1 MHSTV
6 YFPGL
11 NSLRFIAAFLV
22 YFSHVE
28 QLKGL
33 FGFANHYAVPAIRQ
47 VGNLS
52 VTFFFVLS
60 GFLITYLLFA
70 ERQKT
75 QTISVKD
82 FYVRRLLRIWPLYY
96 LTIILGVFILP
107 NFNFLYT
114 DSLKESLSEGL
125 TSKIILYALFLPQIV
140 MVTLSRSIYLEPTWS
155 IGIEEQFYLFWP
167 VLVKYFKNFIKLMVV
182 LVLIL
187 FSIRLTAIVLSQFST
202 NASILNIANFIK
214 NYFYLARFQCMIA
227 GGIAAYVLFH
237 RKKQILNFIFS
248 KTVQVVT
255 YATLFAC
262 LIGGVSVF
270 RINHELY
277 SLFFMILVL
286 NVAGNPRSI
295 IQFNYKPLDYLGNI
309 SYGLYMFH
317 ELAIGISISLIGVFL
332 GYNFTDAGSFAALY
346 IVSFIFTVVISMA
359 SYHFFEARF
368 LKYKSRFSTI
378 VTKDSLESQK
388 PGKLLSFSYLLNIWR
403 NTTLPK

>member
-1 MHSTV
+1 MNSTV

-11 NSLRFIAAFLV
+11 NSLRFFAAFLV

-33 FGFANHYAVPAIRQ
+33 FGFENYYALPAIRQ

-52 VTFFFVLS
+52 VSFFFVLS

-70 ERQKT
+70 EREKT
-75 QTISVKD
+75 QSISVKD
-82 FYVRRLLRIWPLYY
+82 FYIRRLLRIWPLYY
-96 LTIILGVFILP
+96 LIVILGLFILP
-107 NFNFLYT
+107 NFSFLYT
-114 DSLKESLSEGL
+114 DSLRETLTEGL
-125 TSKIILYALFLPQIV
+125 TSKIILYSLFLPQVVLI
-140 MVTLSRSIYLEPTWS
+140 TLSRSVYLEPTWS

-167 VLVKYFKNFIKLMVV
+167 VLVKYFKNFVKLMVV
-182 LVLIL
+182 LLLIL
-187 FSIRLTAIVLSQFST
+187 LSIRLTAIVLSQFST
-202 NASILNIANFIK
+202 NALILKVANFTK
-214 NYFYLARFQCMIA
+214 NYFYFARFQCMIA
-227 GGIAAYVLFH
+227 GGIAAYLLFQ
-237 RKKQILNFIFS
+237 RQKQILNFIFS
-248 KTVQVVT
+248 KTVQLIA
-255 YATLFAC
+255 YATLFVC
-262 LIGGVSVF
+262 LIAGVSIF

-277 SLFFMILVL
+277 SLLFMILIL

-295 IQFNYKPLDYLGNI
+295 IQFNNKPLDYLGNI

-346 IVSFIFTVVISMA
+346 IVSFIFTVLISMA

-378 VTKDSLESQK
+378 VTKDKSKWEK
-388 PGKLLSFSYLLNIWR
+388 PVKLGSFSYLLNMWK
-403 NTTLPK
+403 NMTLPK